1 MDSKQTG
8 ETQDTVQRDRKER
21 GEVRDAHLDAA
32 REQAQKANAQARERN
47 QARSKSSDDH
57 ADAAGHAR
65 RRTKKSNDE
74 AAVKAQAR
82 ARYEGTDE
90 AFEEDWPTIRERL
103 MNEDMQKG
111 VERIRR
117 RL

>member
-8 ETQDTVQRDRKER
+8 DAQDTVQRDRKER

-47 QARSKSSDDH
+47 QARSKSSEDWT
-57 ADAAGHAR
+57 DAGGHAR
-65 RRTKKSNDE
+65 RTAKKGTDD
-74 AAVKAQAR
+74 AALKAQAR

-90 AFEEDWPTIRERL
+90 AFEQDWPAMRERL
-103 MNEDMQKG
+103 LNEDMQKG